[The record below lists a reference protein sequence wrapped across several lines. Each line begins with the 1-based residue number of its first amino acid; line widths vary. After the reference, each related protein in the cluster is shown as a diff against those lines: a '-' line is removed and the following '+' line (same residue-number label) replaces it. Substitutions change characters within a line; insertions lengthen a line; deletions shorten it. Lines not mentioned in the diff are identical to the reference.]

1 MRRFLVITIL
11 LLSLIDSIKSQT
23 DDNFVINCDSIYQSK
38 GYKVILKR
46 FNAQI
51 DNESE
56 YNSTFVF
63 SRLINNKSED
73 VFKDSIF
80 VNVQEI
86 KFEDFNND
94 MIKDIL
100 IQNYSD
106 VRSNWTYYLY
116 LVDTT
121 NNKLIKVKGFEEIKN
136 PKYNSDYDVIENYV
150 MSGRN
155 WTSFY
160 KIDSDTIIDFGIT
173 IYDGIDD
180 NGNNTYDKDY
190 KNAINLII
198 NKNNR

>member
-46 FNAQI
+46 FNTQI